1 MLPAL
6 NEEEKKHRIAK
17 RVALEFSDGDV
28 VNLGIGIPALVSDYI
43 PEGVRVILQTENGVV
58 GAGPKPDVEDLR
70 FIGAGGRCLSIT
82 PGGSCIASD
91 LSFGIIRG
99 GHLDATVLG
108 ALQVDSEGNLA
119 NWMVP
124 GGLVAGMGGAMDLVV
139 GAKKVIIATTH
150 TTKDGRPKLVKKCTL
165 PLTAVNVVDVVVTEL
180 ALFRFRDGKMILEE
194 MTPGVTVDDIRACT
208 EADFAAAEPV
218 QVMKGVAQ

>member
-43 PEGVRVILQTENGVV
+43 PEGIRVILQTENGVV
-58 GAGPKPDVEDLR
+58 GAGPKPDVGDLR
-70 FIGAGGRCLSIT
+70 FIGAGGRCLSIA

-108 ALQVDSEGNLA
+108 ALQVDSEGSLA

-194 MTPGVTVDDIRACT
+194 MAPDVTVDDIRACT
-208 EADFAAAEPV
+208 EADFAAVEPV
-218 QVMKGVAQ
+218 QVMKGVAP